1 MANTLLQ
8 RLLSGCGGEHCDR
21 ALQRRSGGD
30 HSDPELAVRVRRGTL
45 RSLAVEVWW
54 RTLCSRGCC
63 PGAAGNTAI
72 ERCSGGQAG
81 ITLILSLLF
90 GSGRGGGT
98 AGIKSNNANLTGREI
113 SKKCGHITYSY
124 GHLLLITGH
133 K

>member
-1 MANTLLQ
+1 MLQGLLF
-8 RLLSGCGGEHCDR
+8 GCGGEHGEHCDL
-21 ALQRRSGGD
+21 ALAVEVQQFE
-30 HSDPELAVRVRRGTL
+30 HFAPEVAVRVRRGTL
-45 RSLAVEVWW
+45 RSSA
-54 RTLCSRGCC
+54 
-63 PGAAGNTAI
+63 
-72 ERCSGGQAG
+72 CSGGQAG

-98 AGIKSNNANLTGREI
+98 ADIKSNNANLTGGEI